1 MNKTL
6 WIDNNIDMI
15 NYLIEKL
22 IIFIEKYEDDFKLI
36 TDEETFLDNFVYFLF
51 DNYILNKKLDKVEYD
66 NNFEYFETMYS
77 TDIID
82 LFSEFKNISYGFTN
96 DIFNHKNESYSLTE
110 FIFTQINLKENYNDF
125 KDYKSD
131 DELVEE
137 DEYYWR

>member
-51 DNYILNKKLDKVEYD
+51 DNYILNKDSDKIEYD

-77 TDIID
+77 SDIID

-110 FIFTQINLKENYNDF
+110 FIFTQINLTEDYNDI
-125 KDYKSD
+125 KEDNSD

-137 DEYYWR
+137 DHFWR

>member
-22 IIFIEKYEDDFKLI
+22 IIFIEKYEDDFELI

-51 DNYILNKKLDKVEYD
+51 DNYILNKKLDIVEYD

-77 TDIID
+77 SDIID

-110 FIFTQINLKENYNDF
+110 FIFTQINLKENYNDI
-125 KDYKSD
+125 KESNSD

-137 DEYYWR
+137 DHFWR

>member
-22 IIFIEKYEDDFKLI
+22 IIFIEKYVDDFKLI
-36 TDEETFLDNFVYFLF
+36 TDEETFLDNFVEFLF
-51 DNYILNKKLDKVEYD
+51 NNYILNKDSDKIEYD

-77 TDIID
+77 SDIID

-110 FIFTQINLKENYNDF
+110 FIFTQINLTEDYNDI
-125 KDYKSD
+125 KEDDSD
-131 DELVEE
+131 DELIEE
-137 DEYYWR
+137 EHFWR

>member
-36 TDEETFLDNFVYFLF
+36 TDEETFLDNFVEFLF
-51 DNYILNKKLDKVEYD
+51 NNYILNKDSDKIEYD

-77 TDIID
+77 SDIID

-110 FIFTQINLKENYNDF
+110 FIFTQINLTEDYNDI
-125 KDYKSD
+125 KEDDSD
-131 DELVEE
+131 DELIEE
-137 DEYYWR
+137 EHFWR

>member
-22 IIFIEKYEDDFKLI
+22 IIFIEKYEDDFELI

-51 DNYILNKKLDKVEYD
+51 DNYILNKKLNKVEYD

-77 TDIID
+77 SDIID

-110 FIFTQINLKENYNDF
+110 FIFTQINLKENYNDL
-125 KDYKSD
+125 KDNKSD

-137 DEYYWR
+137 DEYWR

>member
-1 MNKTL
+1 MNKSL

-15 NYLIEKL
+15 NYFINELIK
-22 IIFIEKYEDDFKLI
+22 FIEKYEDEFKLI
-36 TDEETFLDNFVYFLF
+36 TDEETFLDNFVEFLF
-51 DNYILNKKLDKVEYD
+51 NNYILNKDSDKIEYD

-77 TDIID
+77 SDIID

-110 FIFTQINLKENYNDF
+110 FIFTQINLTEDYNDI
-125 KDYKSD
+125 KEDNSD

-137 DEYYWR
+137 DHFWR

>member
-36 TDEETFLDNFVYFLF
+36 TDEETFLDNFVFFLF
-51 DNYILNKKLDKVEYD
+51 DNYILNKDSDKIKYD

-77 TDIID
+77 SDIID

-110 FIFTQINLKENYNDF
+110 FIFTQIILTEDYNDI
-125 KDYKSD
+125 KEDNSD
-131 DELVEE
+131 GELVE
-137 DEYYWR
+137 DEHFWR

>member
-51 DNYILNKKLDKVEYD
+51 DNYILNKDSDKIEYD

-77 TDIID
+77 SDIID

-110 FIFTQINLKENYNDF
+110 FIFTQINLTEDYNDI
-125 KDYKSD
+125 KEDDSD
-131 DELVEE
+131 DELIEE
-137 DEYYWR
+137 EHFWR

>member
-36 TDEETFLDNFVYFLF
+36 TDEETFLDNFVEFLF
-51 DNYILNKKLDKVEYD
+51 NNYILNKDSDKIEYD

-77 TDIID
+77 SDIID

-110 FIFTQINLKENYNDF
+110 FIFTQINLTEDYNDI
-125 KDYKSD
+125 KESNSD

-137 DEYYWR
+137 DHFWR

>member
-22 IIFIEKYEDDFKLI
+22 IIFIEKYKDDFELI
-36 TDEETFLDNFVYFLF
+36 TDEETFLDNFVEFLF
-51 DNYILNKKLDKVEYD
+51 NNYILNKDSDKVEYD

-77 TDIID
+77 SDIID

-96 DIFNHKNESYSLTE
+96 DIFNNKRNNESYSLLE
-110 FIFTQINLKENYNDF
+110 FIYNNIELLEDYNEDNDGIEEDYDVNDF
-125 KDYKSD
+125 Y
-131 DELVEE
+131 
-137 DEYYWR
+137 

>member
-22 IIFIEKYEDDFKLI
+22 IIFIEKYKDDFKLI

-51 DNYILNKKLDKVEYD
+51 DNYILNKDSDKIEYD

-77 TDIID
+77 SDIID

-110 FIFTQINLKENYNDF
+110 FIFTQINLTEDYNDI
-125 KDYKSD
+125 KESNSD

-137 DEYYWR
+137 EHFLR

>member
-1 MNKTL
+1 MNKIL
-6 WIDNNIDMI
+6 RIDNNIDMI

-77 TDIID
+77 SDIID
-82 LFSEFKNISYGFTN
+82 LFSEFKIYHM
-96 DIFNHKNESYSLTE
+96 DLQMIYLIIKMNH
-110 FIFTQINLKENYNDF
+110 I
-125 KDYKSD
+125 
-131 DELVEE
+131 V
-137 DEYYWR
+137 

>member
-22 IIFIEKYEDDFKLI
+22 IIFIEKYVDDFKLI

-51 DNYILNKKLDKVEYD
+51 DNYILNKKLDIVEYD

-77 TDIID
+77 SDIID
-82 LFSEFKNISYGFTN
+82 LFSEFKNIAYGFTN
-96 DIFNHKNESYSLTE
+96 DIFNSKKNNESYSLLE
-110 FIFTQINLKENYNDF
+110 FIYNNIELLE
-125 KDYKSD
+125 DYNED
-131 DELVEE
+131 NDGIEE
-137 DEYYWR
+137 DYDVNDYY

>member
-22 IIFIEKYEDDFKLI
+22 IIFIEKYVDDFKLI

-51 DNYILNKKLDKVEYD
+51 DNYILNKNLDKVEYD

-125 KDYKSD
+125 KDDKSD

-137 DEYYWR
+137 DEYWR

>member
-22 IIFIEKYEDDFKLI
+22 IIFIEKYVDDFKLI

-51 DNYILNKKLDKVEYD
+51 DNYILNKKLDIVEYD

-77 TDIID
+77 SDIID

-110 FIFTQINLKENYNDF
+110 FIFTQINLTEDYNDI
-125 KDYKSD
+125 KEDDSD
-131 DELVEE
+131 DELIEE
-137 DEYYWR
+137 EHFWR

>member
-22 IIFIEKYEDDFKLI
+22 IIFIEKYEDDFELI

-51 DNYILNKKLDKVEYD
+51 DNYILNKDSDKIKYD

-110 FIFTQINLKENYNDF
+110 FLFTQINLTEDYNDI
-125 KDYKSD
+125 KEGDSD

-137 DEYYWR
+137 EHFWR

>member
-22 IIFIEKYEDDFKLI
+22 IIFIEKYEDDFELI
-36 TDEETFLDNFVYFLF
+36 TDEETFLDNFVEFLF
-51 DNYILNKKLDKVEYD
+51 NNYILNKDSDKIEYD

-77 TDIID
+77 SDIID

-110 FIFTQINLKENYNDF
+110 FIFTQINLTEDYNDI
-125 KDYKSD
+125 KESNSD

-137 DEYYWR
+137 DHFWR

>member
-36 TDEETFLDNFVYFLF
+36 TDEETFLDNFVFFLF
-51 DNYILNKKLDKVEYD
+51 DNYILNKDSDKIEYD

-77 TDIID
+77 SDIID

-110 FIFTQINLKENYNDF
+110 FIFTQINLTEDYNDI
-125 KDYKSD
+125 KESNSD

-137 DEYYWR
+137 EHFWR

>member
-22 IIFIEKYEDDFKLI
+22 IIFIEKYEDDFELI
-36 TDEETFLDNFVYFLF
+36 TDEETFLDNFVEFLF
-51 DNYILNKKLDKVEYD
+51 NNYILNKDSDKVEYD

-77 TDIID
+77 SDIID

-110 FIFTQINLKENYNDF
+110 FIFTQINLKGNYDDIKESN
-125 KDYKSD
+125 SD

-137 DEYYWR
+137 GEYWR